1 MVGSSL
7 APKWPIP
14 VPLWE
19 MDHQKSNFSLIS
31 YTLSVKGCWGQPL
44 LLFWKLVDEI
54 QNLIPCEPT
63 MRHNSIKLLILQP
76 VRADLL
82 CTLQCEIPCTRWFLL
97 NMIGFFDCIFSVNWL
112 ANSPSKIMIYNLQLK
127 QKKLD
132 WKFHVKHLPYP
143 PVLLNFEKS
152 SLKLSSKIKSI
163 SNLIFAACAACKNQV
178 WNRLKIKF
186 VQLDFWKKF

>member
-1 MVGSSL
+1 MLDFRIQSNL
-7 APKWPIP
+7 WPKTSTYGTIYYYSWYLTNRPMQ
-14 VPLWE
+14 WE
-19 MDHQKSNFSLIS
+19 FHLHPGRFSL
-31 YTLSVKGCWGQPL
+31 LK
-44 LLFWKLVDEI
+44 
-54 QNLIPCEPT
+54 
-63 MRHNSIKLLILQP
+63 
-76 VRADLL
+76 
-82 CTLQCEIPCTRWFLL
+82 
-97 NMIGFFDCIFSVNWL
+97 IGFFDCIFSVNWL
-112 ANSPSKIMIYNLQLK
+112 SNSPSKIMIYNLQLK